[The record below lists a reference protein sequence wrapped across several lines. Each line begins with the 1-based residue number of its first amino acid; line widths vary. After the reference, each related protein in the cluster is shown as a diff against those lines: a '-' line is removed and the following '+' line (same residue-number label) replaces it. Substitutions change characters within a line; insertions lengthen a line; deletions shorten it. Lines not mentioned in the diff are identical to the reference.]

1 MEKGATKTG
10 TSTPVTEAVLK
21 ELEGTG
27 ELNIDIDWTLMND
40 EFDAWMEGESSD
52 EDEGEGDGEGNVN
65 KAGSEDAAPKNTG
78 VSEDEWTDETNSIIR
93 QVPIVFL
100 IFRSSSIC
108 PPSTPKSKR
117 KRLRSLTPSEV
128 NSAFSSAEDPSL
140 RSPLAK
146 RKKLSADRFGAGSRL
161 RESHTI
167 PAPDFTTS
175 ARSSRAGSLEPS
187 ENGTG
192 AGSKPGTPGKDRRA
206 SSGEDDDE
214 DDDDDGDGSEGAFD
228 IDDDFLAREME
239 EELG

>member
-1 MEKGATKTG
+1 
-10 TSTPVTEAVLK
+10 
-21 ELEGTG
+21 
-27 ELNIDIDWTLMND
+27 LMND
-40 EFDAWMEGESSD
+40 EFDAWMEGVSSD
-52 EDEGEGDGEGNVN
+52 EDKGEGDGEGNVN

-78 VSEDEWTDETNSIIR
+78 VSEDEWTDETNSII
-93 QVPIVFL
+93 
-100 IFRSSSIC
+100 
-108 PPSTPKSKR
+108 STPKSKR
-117 KRLRSLTPSEV
+117 KRLRSLTPSEI

-146 RKKLSADRFGAGSRL
+146 RKKLSADRFGAGSKL
-161 RESHTI
+161 KESHTI

-214 DDDDDGDGSEGAFD
+214 DDDDDDDGSEGAFD